1 MKHPN
6 VGETAGRPEL
16 MLLNGTQGCT
26 PRENILA
33 VSHSYTD
40 ALTQQFH
47 PWVPSREE
55 IKVYVHTRTPSSQL
69 SSEPSTGD
77 HVKVHPEEEGP
88 MNSLPVQE
96 GPSAGPGMSSL
107 STAHLAASQ
116 DTAWPKEAE
125 HERTHGNTTFRGCS
139 TRGRANLQGRNWE
152 QQCLWEDGV
161 GSAETAWAGAPTNVL
176 GRWDIFWVLAAVC
189 SAQVCAFTDFLKP
202 ALCES
207 PKTHIKT
214 ENLT

>member
-6 VGETAGRPEL
+6 VGETAGRSEL

-55 IKVYVHTRTPSSQL
+55 IKVYVHTRTRSSQL

-96 GPSAGPGMSSL
+96 VPSAGPGMSSL

-116 DTAWPKEAE
+116 DTA
-125 HERTHGNTTFRGCS
+125 
-139 TRGRANLQGRNWE
+139 
-152 QQCLWEDGV
+152 
-161 GSAETAWAGAPTNVL
+161 
-176 GRWDIFWVLAAVC
+176 
-189 SAQVCAFTDFLKP
+189 
-202 ALCES
+202 
-207 PKTHIKT
+207 
-214 ENLT
+214 